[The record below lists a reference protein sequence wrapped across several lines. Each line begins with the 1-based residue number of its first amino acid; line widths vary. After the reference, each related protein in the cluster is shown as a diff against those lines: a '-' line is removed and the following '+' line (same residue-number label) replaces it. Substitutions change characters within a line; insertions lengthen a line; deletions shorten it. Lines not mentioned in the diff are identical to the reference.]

1 MTVVSNTTPLIAL
14 AGIGQLDT
22 LRVLYG
28 QIRIPPEVFAEY
40 QAGLQVPPGFPS
52 LDSVAWIV
60 VQSAPMPSLVP
71 TSLDPGEAA
80 AISLALAI
88 QAELVLID
96 EQDGRAAARQLG
108 LAVSGSLGA
117 LIDAK
122 KRGHLPLIRP
132 YVDQMIAQGRYISP
146 RLRRR
151 VLALAGE

>member
-1 MTVVSNTTPLIAL
+1 M
-14 AGIGQLDT
+14 D
-22 LRVLYG
+22 
-28 QIRIPPEVFAEY
+28 
-40 QAGLQVPPGFPS
+40 
-52 LDSVAWIV
+52 W

-122 KRGHLPLIRP
+122 KR
-132 YVDQMIAQGRYISP
+132 
-146 RLRRR
+146 
-151 VLALAGE
+151 